1 MAAVGPLWHSGAL
14 PSRPRGRPLGV
25 TNQFGCGPSTDL
37 AVRNDHREDA
47 RLWSVATTSP
57 KGPPHPMRPGRRS
70 EEAKIPVETRHPASI
85 PGGCQRSLNAQ
96 STLRQWAF
104 GVCSTGVARARGGA
118 QAQCIAL
125 LAHCRLQLLECS
137 HRLAREDRQLP
148 IGPKP
153 PVSVD
158 CRDDGR
164 FAIARTHAL
173 HPVIGTVSAD
183 TLAHCFLSSADPSFL
198 SHDRV
203 SSAPCLRAAAPSP
216 TQPHPRAC
224 TPTYA
229 HWTGTGR
236 IASAAARAVCSCVRK
251 TAIHHTRP
259 P

>member
-1 MAAVGPLWHSGAL
+1 MGLRRMPALL
-14 PSRPRGRPLGV
+14 PSPLPDPLSNSRRWLCRAHGIPSLPVMPRPNTGLKCNGGQGVAPPSTTAAAGSLHQDDVLLSCGVVRVQDALHPIKMWTDTPCLSTGPRGYPGHLP
-25 TNQFGCGPSTDL
+25 FGLAGLNMALWIPVHVSEALDHLPVGQPSHGHI
-37 AVRNDHREDA
+37 HRGL
-47 RLWSVATTSP
+47 RSGSVAVTGTW
-57 KGPPHPMRPGRRS
+57 GP
-70 EEAKIPVETRHPASI
+70 ILT
-85 PGGCQRSLNAQ
+85 
-96 STLRQWAF
+96 
-104 GVCSTGVARARGGA
+104 
-118 QAQCIAL
+118 
-125 LAHCRLQLLECS
+125 
-137 HRLAREDRQLP
+137 
-148 IGPKP
+148 
-153 PVSVD
+153 
-158 CRDDGR
+158 
-164 FAIARTHAL
+164 IARTHAL